1 MHAETAS
8 SPLRPLSP
16 SPPPPSSHAAAAAA
30 AATAAKKRQLAP
42 PLLHRLTASQAVNLG
57 ELPAAHHRLL
67 QVLAVVRLC
76 E

>member
-16 SPPPPSSHAAAAAA
+16 SPPPPSSHAAA

-76 E
+76 EL